1 MLLNIFFSPQ
11 CFWQFP
17 NPPTENKEGE
27 GESNLIEG
35 MRIEVNGKLGYSEG
49 KEQTNKQKKPTKPNQ
64 NNNNKKD

>member
-49 KEQTNKQKKPTKPNQ
+49 KKKTKNKKTTKPNQ